1 MLSISH
7 TNIIRY
13 FHRRTNTAEKMVR
26 NQRKEVAQE
35 ARVKIVGRDRVPN
48 PKIARDLTDLVQDLV
63 IERKIDTT
71 DPDLDPGIGRAGK
84 WTDKVVKEKAGNDIT
99 DDQDRDPEI
108 EFRDDLHLDSGV
120 KDLDVFHENLHL
132 LGGNLHQLKI

>member
-1 MLSISH
+1 
-7 TNIIRY
+7 
-13 FHRRTNTAEKMVR
+13 MVR
-26 NQRKEVAQE
+26 NLKKKVAQE

-63 IERKIDTT
+63 IVRRIDTT
-71 DPDLDPGIGRAGK
+71 GPDLDPGIGRAGLGILI
-84 WTDKVVKEKAGNDIT
+84 DKVVKEKAGKDIT
-99 DDQDRDPEI
+99 DDQDRDQEI

-120 KDLDVFHENLHL
+120 KGLDVFHENLHL